1 MYLKE
6 KGKNLKNLNTK
17 FATLSMVLIIFGLL
31 AIVKEILMNR
41 KIWIIIFV
49 IQEICSIKIWIVYFD
64 IRIWD

>member
-41 KIWIIIFV
+41 KI
-49 IQEICSIKIWIVYFD
+49 
-64 IRIWD
+64 